1 MTTEVQVQKYPD
13 GDCRRRFGGSQPVSR
28 STSKGRGT
36 GSIGSSILRAT
47 AWKDLDGAKV
57 VPNPRDKNSV
67 IAVNRDGLGL
77 VGSFAMM
84 VLARFARRGRG
95 R

>member
-1 MTTEVQVQKYPD
+1 MNTQKYANC
-13 GDCRRRFGGSQPVSR
+13 DCRRRFGGNSPVMR
-28 STSKGRGT
+28 STSRGRGT
-36 GSIGSSILRAT
+36 GPIGSSILGAT
-47 AWKDLDGAKV
+47 HWKNLEGARV
-57 VPNPRDKNSV
+57 APGPRKDEV
-67 IAVNRDGLGL
+67 IAVNRDGMGL